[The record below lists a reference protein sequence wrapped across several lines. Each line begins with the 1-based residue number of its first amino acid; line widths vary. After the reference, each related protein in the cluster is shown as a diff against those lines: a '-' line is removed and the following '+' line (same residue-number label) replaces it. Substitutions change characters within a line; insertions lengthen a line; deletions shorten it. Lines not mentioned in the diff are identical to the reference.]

1 VVAFV
6 AAHRQHSTTPIRRRH
21 VPIPSLV
28 ASSIALKI
36 AAGATVLSLGG
47 IAYAAHEGSLPGT
60 AQDAAHHLL
69 GSVGVPA
76 ANDASDKGDGPDAT
90 GPAGVGL
97 CRAFT
102 AGENQHGSAL
112 DSVAFKA
119 LATAA
124 GGGDQIE
131 GYCRQVLADAGSHR
145 PGQTPSA
152 GSASTNVPNEP
163 GQPSDL
169 PTANA
174 PTDPPTGPPSSLPT
188 TDHPT
193 GRPTA
198 TPSASH

>member
-1 VVAFV
+1 
-6 AAHRQHSTTPIRRRH
+6 
-21 VPIPSLV
+21 
-28 ASSIALKI
+28 
-36 AAGATVLSLGG
+36 
-47 IAYAAHEGSLPGT
+47 
-60 AQDAAHHLL
+60 
-69 GSVGVPA
+69 VGVPA

-102 AGENQHGSAL
+102 AGEKNQHGSAL

-124 GGGDQIE
+124 GGDDQIE
-131 GYCRQVLADAGSHR
+131 GYCRQVLADAGSHH